1 MSLTV
6 VLALAL
12 ITAVL
17 ALVLKQQ
24 KPELALAVSAAGEPS
39 HALFADGVASSGAAD
54 AVAFTLTGLTPG
66 ASYGLTLY
74 SRGTAPG
81 VFTVGGEAKAATG
94 TWFFR
99 TGGEYAQFAV
109 TADAEGTV
117 TGAFAGAAE
126 GEAALWCG
134 LQVTGADFPAY
145 VPNGTVLFIR

>member
-1 MSLTV
+1 MAAFASPPTV
-6 VLALAL
+6 
-12 ITAVL
+12 
-17 ALVLKQQ
+17 K
-24 KPELALAVSAAGEPS
+24 
-39 HALFADGVASSGAAD
+39 
-54 AVAFTLTGLTPG
+54 TPG

-74 SRGTAPG
+74 SRGADGTAPG

-126 GEAALWCG
+126 GVPARWCG

-145 VPNGTVLFIR
+145 VPNGTMLFIR